1 MLVNNISRRE
11 IYIASLEMNIASLE
25 IYIAS
30 LEIYI
35 SWREIYFVST
45 LGIFAGL
52 SQHFGS
58 TETDILSHFVS
69 GEGHERL
76 LARVLPL
83 VRAAGW
89 TMHPAGV
96 KMSAEVR
103 LFR

>member
-1 MLVNNISRRE
+1 MLVNNISRREIYIASLE

-30 LEIYI
+30 LEIY
-35 SWREIYFVST
+35 FVST
-45 LGIFAGL
+45 LGIFVGL

-69 GEGHERL
+69 GEGLERL

-83 VRAAGW
+83 VRAAGR
-89 TMHPAGV
+89 TMHSAGV

>member
-1 MLVNNISRRE
+1 
-11 IYIASLEMNIASLE
+11 MNIAR
-25 IYIAS
+25 
-30 LEIYI
+30 
-35 SWREIYFVST
+35 REIYFVST

-58 TETDILSHFVS
+58 IETDILSHFVS
-69 GEGHERL
+69 GEGLERL

-83 VRAAGW
+83 VRAAGR